1 MLYLDIYVRFSSG
14 MTMPEV
20 VSMSVTS
27 AEFLLC
33 LGSCCSSADPAVAR
47 PDPGRSLSVFIQK
60 KQFFTESR
68 KCWDI
73 II

>member
-1 MLYLDIYVRFSSG
+1 MRFSSG

-20 VSMSVTS
+20 VSMSVTR

-33 LGSCCSSADPAVAR
+33 RGSCCSSADPAVAS
-47 PDPGRSLSVFIQK
+47 PDPGRSRSVFIQK

-73 II
+73 FI